1 MSARVIIF
9 LLLLLPH
16 SLYAGE
22 VPTELFG
29 VTLGMTATR
38 TQDNPAVEMTIKR
51 LTGLAPWSRGARYY
65 YEPEQVTG
73 AFPFLEFREGDEK
86 FYSTNY
92 SSLVLP
98 VIPAEVNTI
107 SEWEEYGSEHG
118 EQFTVLTVEY
128 TSQEF
133 GSTHAAYLAASAL
146 CQEKS
151 AELVLEPSRESD
163 KKGSGPSGF
172 VRSCFFVT
180 DNRVLEINQ
189 NGPKYVYRLIFSYEY
204 ISLAEKVVAE
214 KINAMQLNATNAMT
228 DQKGGQGNSGDP
240 L

>member
-1 MSARVIIF
+1 M
-9 LLLLLPH
+9 L
-16 SLYAGE
+16 
-22 VPTELFG
+22 
-29 VTLGMTATR
+29 
-38 TQDNPAVEMTIKR
+38 
-51 LTGLAPWSRGARYY
+51 RGARYH
-65 YEPEQVTG
+65 YEPEQVTE
-73 AFPFLEFREGDEK
+73 AFPFLEFRDGDEK

-151 AELVLEPSRESD
+151 AELALEPSRESD
-163 KKGSGPSGF
+163 KEGSGPSGF

>member
-1 MSARVIIF
+1 
-9 LLLLLPH
+9 
-16 SLYAGE
+16 
-22 VPTELFG
+22 
-29 VTLGMTATR
+29 
-38 TQDNPAVEMTIKR
+38 MTIKQ

-65 YEPEQVTG
+65 YEPEQVTE
-73 AFPFLEFREGDEK
+73 AFPFLEFREGEEK

-128 TSQEF
+128 TSQEY

-151 AELVLEPSRESD
+151 AELALEPSRESD
-163 KKGSGPSGF
+163 KEGSGPSGF

-180 DNRVLEINQ
+180 DNRELEINQ

-204 ISLAEKVVAE
+204 IRSAEKVVAE
-214 KINAMQLNATNAMT
+214 KINAMQLNVTNAMT
-228 DQKGGQGNSGDP
+228 DQNGEQGNSGDP